1 MNSRPDPQK
10 AIYLKPQQRTLE
22 RRRKR
27 PSTKSQWQPHR
38 GECAID
44 AWGTAIRTMRE
55 QGVAWEGGGEGVSG

>member
-1 MNSRPDPQK
+1 MNDRPDPQK

-22 RRRKR
+22 RRKKR

-38 GECAID
+38 GDCAID

-55 QGVAWEGGGEGVSG
+55 QGVTWATEGRLERG